1 MVSPKLR
8 QPGYLLNPGDM
19 FQVIPEKVLIATGA
33 PRQQPPDE
41 EYDPTIFGFAPPSRR
56 DPNAARRP
64 AKAKTEDDADAEAD
78 SVTATPAEDASLDPE
93 LAEELSADL
102 DAETAAIDDSD
113 PAADTKKQIMALRTQ
128 TKTLLTNPPKKLSG
142 GLKQDLRAYS
152 KALKSALSQASSTT
166 ATALDELSAD
176 FNALSSRASST
187 PASITPTAPE
197 STSPS
202 TASTKKSLNKQTFI
216 TNPLDKTKPYHTPWR
231 PRDFMPV
238 FAFIPRYLEVNQNIC
253 SAVYLRH
260 PVAKPGLGELPT
272 PFHPETG
279 QLTFNWYLRR
289 R

>member
-1 MVSPKLR
+1 
-8 QPGYLLNPGDM
+8 M

-56 DPNAARRP
+56 DPNAVRRP
-64 AKAKTEDDADAEAD
+64 AKAKSEDDATTEAD
-78 SVTATPAEDASLDPE
+78 STSATSAEDASLDPE
-93 LAEELSADL
+93 LAEELSTDL
-102 DAETAAIDDSD
+102 DAETAAIEDSD

-128 TKTLLTNPPKKLSG
+128 TKTLLTSPPKKLSG

-152 KALKSALSQASSTT
+152 KALKTALSQASTTT

-176 FNALSSRASST
+176 FNALESR
-187 PASITPTAPE
+187 ASITPAAPTT
-197 STSPS
+197 SASSPS
-202 TASTKKSLNKQTFI
+202 SSSTTTPSTTKKALLKPSFI
-216 TNPLDKTKPYHTPWR
+216 PNPLDRTKPYHTPWR